1 MLNNGIWSFGL
12 VRVPLASS
20 NHDSTARVHSRFDL
34 CLTAS
39 RQRPKSSTTTVSPP
53 QHFPILL
60 SHYRIAELQFAD
72 HSAYESY
79 LGWFRDNPIPPERGP
94 AGRTQF
100 GFYVLT
106 DSVKAIRET

>member
-1 MLNNGIWSFGL
+1 MFDTAAKTAPNPQQP
-12 VRVPLASS
+12 RAS
-20 NHDSTARVHSRFDL
+20 L
-34 CLTAS
+34 
-39 RQRPKSSTTTVSPP
+39 P
-53 QHFPILL
+53 QLHLILS

-106 DSVKAIRET
+106 DSVEAIRET

>member
-1 MLNNGIWSFGL
+1 MGFGTGL
-12 VRVPLASS
+12 IGR
-20 NHDSTARVHSRFDL
+20 DARVDSPIGKDL
-34 CLTAS
+34 TTPT
-39 RQRPKSSTTTVSPP
+39 RPNSS
-53 QHFPILL
+53 

-106 DSVKAIRET
+106 DSVEAIRET